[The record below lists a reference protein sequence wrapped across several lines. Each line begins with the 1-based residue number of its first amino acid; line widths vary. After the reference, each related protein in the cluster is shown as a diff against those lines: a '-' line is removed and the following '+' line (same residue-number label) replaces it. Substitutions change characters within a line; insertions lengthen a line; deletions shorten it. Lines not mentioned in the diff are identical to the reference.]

1 MNGLSFLLAAGIF
14 APSAPADDLSTLLV
28 WVAVPAAIL
37 GAAAAIAV
45 KRAIL
50 GNQRFRSH
58 RPGIRTFVWVGIADL
73 VVWAILWPMLLVVRI
88 QVPSAPRG
96 LWIFGLLMVVA
107 LGYLANRHGF
117 GRAFD
122 PKVAGSLRGTL
133 LAELFTILMPFLAAI
148 FGVLIFWILTAL
160 GV

>member
-1 MNGLSFLLAAGIF
+1 MAVAIK
-14 APSAPADDLSTLLV
+14 ST
-28 WVAVPAAIL
+28 IL
-37 GAAAAIAV
+37 NREPF
-45 KRAIL
+45 K
-50 GNQRFRSH
+50 SH
-58 RPGIRTFVWVGIADL
+58 RPGTRVFLWVAIADL
-73 VVWAILWPMLLVVRI
+73 IVWAILWPLLLAVRI

-96 LWIFGLLMVVA
+96 LWIFGLLMVIA

-133 LAELFTILMPFLAAI
+133 FAELFTILMPVLTAI
-148 FGVLIFWILTAL
+148 FGLLIFWILTAS